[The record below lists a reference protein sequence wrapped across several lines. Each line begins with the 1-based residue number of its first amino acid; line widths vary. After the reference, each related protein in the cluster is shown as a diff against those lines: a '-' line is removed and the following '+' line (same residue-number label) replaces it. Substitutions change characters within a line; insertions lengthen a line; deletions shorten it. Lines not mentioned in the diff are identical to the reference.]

1 MAKEI
6 NNNESSLIKKVWTV
20 ADILSGQ
27 GVAYTDYV
35 TQLTYLL
42 FLKMD
47 QESEDVY
54 GEPSRLPEG
63 LRWNDLRRE
72 KGMDLV
78 KLYEQILSTLSNFD
92 GLIGTIFVKAQNKI
106 TSPAYLEK
114 VIEFIDREQWLIMD
128 GDIKGAIYESILEKN
143 GRDKKSGAGQYF
155 TPRALIQAIVDVVD
169 PKIDEVVWDPACG
182 TGGFL
187 LAAFDHMKKQSFSE
201 DKQLFLRE
209 KALHGQDNTPLVVT
223 LSSMNL
229 YLHGIGTNR
238 SPITCGDSLTSLP
251 YTLADVVLANPPF
264 GARPA
269 GSVPID
275 RADFIVDTNNNQL
288 NFLQHIMSLLKRGGR
303 AGVVLPDNVLFEREG
318 AKIRERL
325 LKHFNLH
332 TILRLPTGIFYA
344 NGVQTNVL
352 FFIKGEPTTDVWYYD
367 YRTGIKHTLATKPLQ
382 RSNLDEFVQCYHSED
397 ISKREE
403 HFAAQ
408 TNPNGR
414 WRKFAAESLLQSD
427 NINLDL
433 PSWLQE
439 EKSEIEMLDMDQ
451 LLDRMQAQLQVLN
464 TAFANLRKELK
475 DEL

>member
-303 AGVVLPDNVLFEREG
+303 AGAVLPDNVLFEREG

-325 LKHFNLH
+325 L
-332 TILRLPTGIFYA
+332 
-344 NGVQTNVL
+344 
-352 FFIKGEPTTDVWYYD
+352 
-367 YRTGIKHTLATKPLQ
+367 
-382 RSNLDEFVQCYHSED
+382 
-397 ISKREE
+397 
-403 HFAAQ
+403 
-408 TNPNGR
+408 
-414 WRKFAAESLLQSD
+414 
-427 NINLDL
+427 
-433 PSWLQE
+433 
-439 EKSEIEMLDMDQ
+439 
-451 LLDRMQAQLQVLN
+451 
-464 TAFANLRKELK
+464 
-475 DEL
+475 